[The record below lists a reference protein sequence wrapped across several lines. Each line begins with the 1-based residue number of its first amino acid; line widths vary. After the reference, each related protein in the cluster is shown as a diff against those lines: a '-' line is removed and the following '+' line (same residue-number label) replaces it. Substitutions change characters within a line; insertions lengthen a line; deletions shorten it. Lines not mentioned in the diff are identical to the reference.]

1 MNAITIR
8 NLPPDVARVIRQKA
22 KIEGTSL
29 NRTVINLLRERVDP
43 PKRRTKGTRY
53 RDLSALAG
61 SWTRAEAAE
70 FNKHLAAQR
79 KIDPELWK

>member
-22 KIEGTSL
+22 KFEGTSL
-29 NRTVINLLRERVDP
+29 NRTVINLLRERVTEP
-43 PKRRTKGTRY
+43 RRSAKKTRY

-79 KIDPELWK
+79 RIDPELWK

>member
-1 MNAITIR
+1 MKAITIR
-8 NLPPDVARVIRQKA
+8 NLPADVARVIRQKA

-29 NRTVINLLRERVDP
+29 NRTVINLLRERVSA
-43 PKRRTKGTRY
+43 PKKPCKRTRY

-70 FNKHLAAQR
+70 FNKHLSAQR
-79 KIDPELWK
+79 KIDSELWK